1 MIVISSP
8 RTNKRE
14 EAVMSPLPIGRS
26 YMTGFSLLKGK
37 EPPACISCDDL
48 LTIAHTLL
56 SFVRSLLLFV
66 CFALF
71 LFLLGFLLD
80 WIMRAESGHS
90 DIEGVVQRC
99 AFGLHVGFSEIGKR
113 NRRARTHTHARTH
126 ARTHTHTH
134 THTLVLL
141 HFRYDSLASVGT
153 VLIVT
158 RTYV

>member
-8 RTNKRE
+8 RTNKRLE
-14 EAVMSPLPIGRS
+14 TVMSPLPIGRS
-26 YMTGFSLLKGK
+26 YMTAFSLLKGK

-48 LTIAHTLL
+48 LTHFALL
-56 SFVRSLLLFV
+56 FSFFVEVLFV

-99 AFGLHVGFSEIGKR
+99 AFGLHV
-113 NRRARTHTHARTH
+113 
-126 ARTHTHTH
+126 
-134 THTLVLL
+134 
-141 HFRYDSLASVGT
+141 
-153 VLIVT
+153 
-158 RTYV
+158 